1 MSSAGPL
8 AMLCGGG
15 SLPQAVADA
24 AARSGRKVVLFPFRG
39 AASGGWIERYPHH
52 WCYIGQFGK
61 FVRLAKADGCKDVVF
76 IGSLIRPALWQL
88 RFDWGAIKLLP
99 RVVAAFRGGDN
110 HLLSNTGRF
119 VEEAGF
125 NLIGAHEVAP
135 EILVPAGALGRVQP
149 TDSDRADIAAGFDYL
164 RATGPYDVGQA
175 VVVANKHIV
184 AVEAAEG
191 TDNMLARVAE
201 MRAAGRIRTP
211 LGTGVLVKG
220 PKRGQDLRFDMPS
233 IGPQTVE
240 GTAKAGL
247 AGIAVVAGSTIIAEA
262 EQVVAAA
269 DRRKIFVIGDNAGS
283 SR

>member
-1 MSSAGPL
+1 MSSAEPL

-24 AARSGRKVVLFPFRG
+24 AARGGRKVVLFPFRG
-39 AASGGWIERYPHH
+39 AAGGEWIERYPHH

-61 FVRLAKADGCKDVVF
+61 FVRLAKADGCTDVVF

-88 RFDWGAIKLLP
+88 RLDWGAIKLIP
-99 RVVAAFRGGDN
+99 RIVAAFRGGDN
-110 HLLSNTGRF
+110 HLLSNVAKL
-119 VEEAGF
+119 VEAEGF
-125 NLIGAHEVAP
+125 HLVGAHDVAP

-149 TDSDRADIAAGFDYL
+149 NDSDRADIAAGFDYL

-240 GTAKAGL
+240 LAAKACL
-247 AGIAVVAGSTIIAEA
+247 AGIAVVAGSTIIAEP

-269 DRRKIFVIGDNAGS
+269 DRRKIFVIGDNTGS